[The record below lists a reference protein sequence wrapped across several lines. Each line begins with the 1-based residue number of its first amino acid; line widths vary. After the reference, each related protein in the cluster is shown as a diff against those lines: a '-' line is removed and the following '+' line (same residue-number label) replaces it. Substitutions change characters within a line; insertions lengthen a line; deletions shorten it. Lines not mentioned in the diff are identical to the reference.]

1 MSESLAADD
10 ARLAEAARSGDRVAF
25 ASLISLHKATLY
37 RLARGFVGNGDDA
50 YDILQETFVA
60 AWLSL
65 ARFDT
70 SQAFGPW
77 IRTILL
83 NKCRDHSR
91 RRAVRR
97 KLLQWLQLTESEP
110 EASSPGSTEPTGAD
124 DARLSAL
131 EQAVAGLPTRY
142 KEPLLLTAYQG
153 MSQREAAAQ
162 LGLTPKAVELR
173 IHRARKKLEEQ
184 LRRDDA

>member
-1 MSESLAADD
+1 MSESPAADD

-25 ASLISLHKATLY
+25 ASLIALHKATLY

-50 YDILQETFVA
+50 YDILQETFVS

-70 SQAFGPW
+70 RQCFGPW

-91 RRAVRR
+91 RRTVRR
-97 KLLQWLQLTESEP
+97 KLLQWLQF
-110 EASSPGSTEPTGAD
+110 TEPDPDASPTGDAHAAEGD
-124 DARLSAL
+124 EARLSAL
-131 EQAVAGLPTRY
+131 EQAIADLPARY
-142 KEPLLLTAYQG
+142 KEALLLTAYQG
-153 MSQREAAAQ
+153 MSHREAAAQ

-173 IHRARKKLEEQ
+173 IHRARKRLEAQ
-184 LRRDDA
+184 VQRDDA